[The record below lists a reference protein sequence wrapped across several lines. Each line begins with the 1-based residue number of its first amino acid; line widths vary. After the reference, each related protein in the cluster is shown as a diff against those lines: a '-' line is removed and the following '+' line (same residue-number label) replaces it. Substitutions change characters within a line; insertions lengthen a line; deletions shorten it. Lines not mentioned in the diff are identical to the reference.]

1 MTRKLF
7 SAMVVAIVSLLTF
20 TSCKEEPTK
29 LIVGTWN
36 LSSAEIVVG
45 GFSME
50 MDAEMMAEFSSI
62 VFNADGTCSVKGG
75 DASNEIASYVV
86 SEDGKT
92 LAVSLAGETINF
104 TIVQLD
110 KNNLILTSDQA
121 IAGQQMNITLT
132 FTR

>member
-50 MDAEMMAEFSSI
+50 MDAEMMDEFSTV
-62 VFNADGTCSVKGG
+62 VFEADGTCTVKNGE
-75 DASNEIASYVV
+75 ASEEFGSYAITD
-86 SEDGKT
+86 DGKVLSL
-92 LAVSLAGETINF
+92 LAMGESILF
-104 TIVQLD
+104 TIEKLD

-121 IAGQQMNITLT
+121 IAGQQMNITLK